1 MMMDDLTQEEI
12 KIIMDLRKVEIDNKI
27 KKIDK
32 EKMSVFISLYL
43 RKKQKKA
50 EMEDLTKKYTEI
62 QDIIKKEHDDIGTEL
77 VNSCVHY
84 AHTKGRIYYDE
95 CFQSRDF
102 YYCPACDKKIH
113 DIHKYTNVWDEDA
126 IIKIFK
132 ETKGEPIKDDPIK
145 DDPIKDDPI
154 KDDPIKDD
162 PIKSYL
168 DGNMT
173 NEEITNKINTHKY
186 NYNLLRIML
195 EMPETIYIYSDSD

>member
-12 KIIMDLRKVEIDNKI
+12 KIIMDLRKAEIDNKI
-27 KKIDK
+27 KIDK
-32 EKMSVFISLYL
+32 EKKSLFISLYL

-50 EMEDLTKKYTEI
+50 EMEDLQKKYTEI

-95 CFQSRDF
+95 CFRCGDF
-102 YYCPACDKKIH
+102 YYCPACDKKI
-113 DIHKYTNVWDEDA
+113 DNIHKYTNVWDEGA

-132 ETKGEPIKDDPIK
+132 ETKGE
-145 DDPIKDDPI
+145 PIKDDPI